1 MGLFDGT
8 ALERPVICE
17 QCGGDTKECACVP
30 VEPSDDVAEIEP
42 GKQRLKIR
50 VEKRKRGKLMTVVSG
65 FEGSVEQRRQ
75 VLVDL
80 KNEVG
85 AGGTVADANVEIQ
98 GDHVQR
104 VAKKLEQ
111 LGFRVAAQK

>member
-1 MGLFDGT
+1 VGLFDGT

-17 QCGGDTKECACVP
+17 QCGGDSKLCECVP
-30 VEPSDDVAEIEP
+30 VEPATEVPETEP
-42 GKQRLKIR
+42 SKQRLKIR

-65 FEGSVEQRRQ
+65 FEGSASQRRQ

-85 AGGTVADANVEIQ
+85 AGGTLTDTQVEIQ
-98 GDHVQR
+98 GDHIQR

-111 LGFRVAAQK
+111 LGFRIAKR